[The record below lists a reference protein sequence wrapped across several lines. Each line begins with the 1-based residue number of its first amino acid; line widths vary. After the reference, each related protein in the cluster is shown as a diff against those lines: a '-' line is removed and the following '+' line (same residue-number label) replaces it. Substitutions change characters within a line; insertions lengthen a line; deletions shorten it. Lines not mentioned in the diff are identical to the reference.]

1 MAHIVIM
8 GAGIGGM
15 PTAYELKEKIGN
27 GHQITVVNSVDY
39 FQFVPS
45 NPWLA
50 VGWSKREKI
59 TFPIRPYLEKKGIS
73 FIPQP
78 VTNIDAEQNTLQLAN
93 GDKLNYDYL
102 VITTGPKLSFDEV
115 AGSGPQWGAYTFNM
129 HRGSC

>member
-15 PTAYELKEKIGN
+15 PTAYELKAKLGN
-27 GHQITVVNSVDY
+27 NHQITVVNAIDY

-59 TFPIRPYLEKKGIS
+59 TFPIRPYLEKKVSILLPSLSLKSMPSRIS
-73 FIPQP
+73 CSWQMAR
-78 VTNIDAEQNTLQLAN
+78 V
-93 GDKLNYDYL
+93 
-102 VITTGPKLSFDEV
+102 
-115 AGSGPQWGAYTFNM
+115 
-129 HRGSC
+129 